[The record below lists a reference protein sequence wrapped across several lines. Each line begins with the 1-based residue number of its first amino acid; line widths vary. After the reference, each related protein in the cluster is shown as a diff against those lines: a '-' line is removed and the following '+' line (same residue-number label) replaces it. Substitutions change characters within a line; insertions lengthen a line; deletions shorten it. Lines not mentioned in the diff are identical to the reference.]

1 MELLTHMIKQA
12 WRNGRVASVL
22 FLYIEG
28 AFPNAVK
35 DWLLHNR
42 RNHRVL
48 EALVNIVDVVL
59 TGRNTKPRFDDYL
72 SDVIALQ
79 NGIGQGDLLSMI
91 VYHFYNANILDLPN
105 NKNELAVAY
114 FDDTA
119 LFVEGPTFHDTR
131 DTQKDDEQE
140 ARCIRMV
147 GDPHFQIRGYEICAD
162 RLLSEE
168 RHRQTSSQIT
178 TYNQPPSPPPCP
190 TDFLES
196 SSIRSSFGNCKSN
209 TQ

>member
-1 MELLTHMIKQA
+1 M
-12 WRNGRVASVL
+12 
-22 FLYIEG
+22 
-28 AFPNAVK
+28 
-35 DWLLHNR
+35 

-59 TGRNTKPRFDDYL
+59 TGRNIELRFDDYL

-79 NGIGQGDLLSMI
+79 NGRGQGDLLSMI

-105 NKNELAVAY
+105 NKIELAVAY

-119 LFVEGPTFHDTR
+119 LFVKGPTFHDTR
-131 DTQKDDEQE
+131 DTPKDGEQE
-140 ARCIRMV
+140 ARCI
-147 GDPHFQIRGYEICAD
+147 GDRHFQIRGYESCAD

-168 RHRQTSSQIT
+168 RHRQTASRIT
-178 TYNQPPSPPPCP
+178 SYNQPPSPPPGP